1 MFNYCFSN
9 SFSSLTKAYR
19 LYTVTPRLVKFIDN
33 LTNWYVKMNRK
44 RFRGEFGQEDSY
56 KALETLAN
64 VLTTMVQLMA
74 PFTPYLTELMYQNL
88 KHLYIDKASNE
99 SVHYLMLPDV
109 QEFLIDEDVERCVS
123 YMQTIVNV
131 GRVVRDRRT
140 MPLKYPLPEAIVICK
155 EQAVLDQVRTLENY
169 ILEELNIKSLVLTT
183 EKEKYGV
190 TLKAEPNIKALGL
203 RLRGKSKEVAA
214 AIKGLSEAE
223 IEKFVENPTEFSVC
237 GDTLEPEDLKV
248 HYTFA
253 DLTGQLSEQ
262 YEAHAEGQ
270 FLILLNVQPDS
281 SMLDEGV
288 AREVINRIQKLRKK
302 GKLVPTD
309 AIEVYYSVPDECELA
324 RVIQSQREFI
334 TGSLR
339 APLHAYP
346 LPPANAERL
355 VIEEDQEVKDVI
367 FKIGIIKLDSQES
380 VRPEQV

>member
-1 MFNYCFSN
+1 M
-9 SFSSLTKAYR
+9 
-19 LYTVTPRLVKFIDN
+19 TPRLVKFIDN

-44 RFRGEFGQEDSY
+44 RFRGEFGKEDSY

-131 GRVVRDRRT
+131 GRVARDRRT

-155 EQAVLDQVRTLENY
+155 EQAILDQVRTLEKY
-169 ILEELNIKSLVLTT
+169 ILEELNIKRLVLTT

-203 RLRGKSKEVAA
+203 RLRGKSKEVVA
-214 AIKGLSEAE
+214 AIKNLSEAE
-223 IEKFVENPTEFSVC
+223 IERFVENPTEFSVC
-237 GDTLEPEDLKV
+237 GDQLEPEDIHV
-248 HYTFA
+248 NYTFA
-253 DLTGQLSEQ
+253 DLTGKLSEQ

-270 FLILLNVQPDS
+270 FLILLDVRPDS

-288 AREVINRIQKLRKK
+288 AREVVNRIQKLRKK

-309 AIEVYYSVPDECELA
+309 AIEVYYSVPDDCELS
-324 RVIQSQREFI
+324 RVIQAQREFI
-334 TGSLR
+334 TSSLR
-339 APLHAYP
+339 APLLAYP
-346 LPPANAERL
+346 LAKSSAEKL
-355 VIEEDQEVKDVI
+355 VIEEEQELKDVI
-367 FKIGIIKLDSQES
+367 FKIGIIKLDSQEPG
-380 VRPEQV
+380 RPEQV